1 MRLMNLDDDEQNVWM
16 IIKVMKMSHSK
27 NHVRNTGR
35 DENNQ
40 DLTITLLLLLPLPIQ
55 RFPILVRLVSPLHL
69 LHLRALV
76 LKPDLVKI
84 ILMIIIGVYHLHHP
98 HRQTSVFGQSLPH
111 LEMRSALCDFKGKK

>member
-1 MRLMNLDDDEQNVWM
+1 M
-16 IIKVMKMSHSK
+16 IIKVMKMSHSETYVK
-27 NHVRNTGR
+27 NTGR

-76 LKPDLVKI
+76 LKPN
-84 ILMIIIGVYHLHHP
+84 LMMSNYIDDHHRGLSP
-98 HRQTSVFGQSLPH
+98 APPSQTNQCLWP
-111 LEMRSALCDFKGKK
+111 EPPAP

>member
-16 IIKVMKMSHSK
+16 IIKVMKMSHSE
-27 NHVRNTGR
+27 NHVKNTGR

-55 RFPILVRLVSPLHL
+55 RFSILVRLVSPLHL

-76 LKPDLVKI
+76 LKPNLMSNK
-84 ILMIIIGVYHLHHP
+84 ILMIIIGVDHLHHP

-111 LEMRSALCDFKGKK
+111 LEMRSALCDFKG

>member
-16 IIKVMKMSHSK
+16 IIKVMKMSHSE
-27 NHVRNTGR
+27 NHVKNTGR
-35 DENNQ
+35 DEK

-76 LKPDLVKI
+76 LKPDLVI
-84 ILMIIIGVYHLHHP
+84 VELY
-98 HRQTSVFGQSLPH
+98 
-111 LEMRSALCDFKGKK
+111 